1 MLNIYSVLSG
11 FVSDSL
17 CIKINTALF
26 QDIFKIVCP
35 SGASISSRH
44 GGTALYLPAQ

>member
-1 MLNIYSVLSG
+1 MQNIYSMLSG

-17 CIKINTALF
+17 FIKINMAIF

-35 SGASISSRH
+35 SGASISPDLLR
-44 GGTALYLPAQ
+44 